1 MKSIL
6 NVINLK
12 KKPSNLIKVIFSYN
26 NFSGIKSQQAK
37 NRFFIQYKKL
47 NFSQNTSTP
56 CHQVTFD
63 HSISCV
69 PLIDKPNEICKN
81 SKTYERNAL
90 STTNFFKRQLQDEI
104 SKAFLPVSADL
115 SNDFESI
122 ILKTEQRK
130 LSPFMRLFW

>member
-1 MKSIL
+1 MKYPVQTYILMKTWNLLFNDFTGVSQQTMKSIL
-6 NVINLK
+6 NVK

-47 NFSQNTSTP
+47 NFSQNSSTP

-63 HSISCV
+63 LSISCV

-90 STTNFFKRQLQDEI
+90 STTNFFKRQLQEEI
-104 SKAFLPVSADL
+104 
-115 SNDFESI
+115 
-122 ILKTEQRK
+122 
-130 LSPFMRLFW
+130 